1 LAGASIAN
9 DHKPISSEERDMT
22 QLDHSHETDRT
33 SAIRAV
39 KSALLLAAIGTKA
52 RRLCGACL
60 RAYSMRIELA
70 RQRRH
75 LAHMPEWQ
83 RRDIGIDRVA
93 AKTEASRG
101 SWVGRVPWQ
110 SQFVGV
116 SYSAKKMMIMAY
128 QNGLS

>member
-1 LAGASIAN
+1 
-9 DHKPISSEERDMT
+9 
-22 QLDHSHETDRT
+22 
-33 SAIRAV
+33 
-39 KSALLLAAIGTKA
+39 
-52 RRLCGACL
+52 
-60 RAYSMRIELA
+60 
-70 RQRRH
+70 
-75 LAHMPEWQ
+75 MPEWQ

-110 SQFVGV
+110 SQIAGV

>member
-1 LAGASIAN
+1 MAHRSGNGGSEIRATLAG
-9 DHKPISSEERDMT
+9 
-22 QLDHSHETDRT
+22 
-33 SAIRAV
+33 
-39 KSALLLAAIGTKA
+39 
-52 RRLCGACL
+52 
-60 RAYSMRIELA
+60 
-70 RQRRH
+70 QRRH

-110 SQFVGV
+110 SQFAGA

>member
-1 LAGASIAN
+1 
-9 DHKPISSEERDMT
+9 MT
-22 QLDHSHETDRT
+22 QLDHSNETYRT

-101 SWVGRVPWQ
+101 SWVGGCRGRAKLQ
-110 SQFVGV
+110 V
-116 SYSAKKMMIMAY
+116 SATAQKKMMVMAY

>member
-1 LAGASIAN
+1 
-9 DHKPISSEERDMT
+9 MT

-110 SQFVGV
+110 SQIAGV